1 MPKTKQ
7 FDEAAVLEKARNVF
21 WKKGYNGTSMD
32 ELVKATGLSRSSIY
46 DSFGDKHGLYMK
58 ALQHYQQEK
67 RQSLVEGI
75 PSAFS
80 SRKKIGW
87 IFQNSIAQAL
97 CDRQRKGCF
106 MVNTTTELANIDSSM
121 NKIVNANM
129 EAMEEIFHTLVKEG
143 QAAGDI
149 NRKFSA
155 RALARNLFSSFN
167 GLTIIGQTRPD
178 KELLEDI
185 AKVALSVLD

>member
-32 ELVKATGLSRSSIY
+32 ELVKATGLSRSSIF

-80 SRKKIGW
+80 SRKKISW

-149 NRKFSA
+149 NKKFSA
-155 RALARNLFSSFN
+155 KALARNLFSSFN

>member
-149 NRKFSA
+149 NKKFSA
-155 RALARNLFSSFN
+155 KALARNLFSSFN